1 MNELSLERGCESLD
15 IELTHGRTKVE
26 LVCGWGNSPSVK
38 EPLQTAGITLDRRDV
53 EEVVKYLTRNLP
65 KLTNWGTD
73 ELDS

>member
-26 LVCGWGNSPSVK
+26 LVCGWVNSPSM
-38 EPLQTAGITLDRRDV
+38 GITLDRRDV